1 MLLLDMAVVP
11 HVQGAVQQDTS
22 PVLSPSPVAALLGR
36 GTCFILLIL
45 PIPSTDLKSVSMSTA
60 TNTTLWGAGKLRG
73 MYFKE
78 NLR

>member
-22 PVLSPSPVAALLGR
+22 PALSPSPVAALRGR
-36 GTCFILLIL
+36 GTCVILLIL
-45 PIPSTDLKSVSMSTA
+45 PIPSTELKSVGMSTA
-60 TNTTLWGAGKLRG
+60 TNTTLWGAGKLHG